1 MASKKASSAS
11 PVSDWM
17 LAASAGEVRGPVA
30 TMTLDHAAGGSPS
43 ISSRMMV
50 TSGWR
55 SSLCRH
61 LRGEAVAVDRKR
73 AAGRKLVPIGRRQ
86 DQRSGPAHLLMQE
99 PDGIRRPVVG
109 AEGVGADELG
119 KGSSLMRFGPALGP
133 HLVQNDRH
141 AGGGGLPG
149 GLASGEPAA
158 DHMHRLSHG
167 PS

>member
-1 MASKKASSAS
+1 M
-11 PVSDWM
+11 
-17 LAASAGEVRGPVA
+17 
-30 TMTLDHAAGGSPS
+30 MTLDQSAGGSPS
-43 ISSRMMV
+43 ISSRVDGDERVALERSAV
-50 TSGWR
+50 TSAAKPSR
-55 SSLCRH
+55 STASAPPAGSLC
-61 LRGEAVAVDRKR
+61 A
-73 AAGRKLVPIGRRQ
+73 IGRRH
-86 DQRSGPAHLLMQE
+86 DQRSGAAHLLMQE

-119 KGSSLMRFGPALGP
+119 KGSGLMRLGPALGP
-133 HLVQNDRH
+133 HLVQHDRH